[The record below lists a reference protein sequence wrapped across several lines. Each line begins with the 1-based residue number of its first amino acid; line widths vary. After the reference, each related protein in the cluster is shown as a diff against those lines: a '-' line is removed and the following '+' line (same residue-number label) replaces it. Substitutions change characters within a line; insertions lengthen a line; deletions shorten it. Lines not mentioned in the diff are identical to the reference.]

1 MKIFGS
7 IRTKMHIFVM
17 FTVITVSLGMAIVP
31 YLRSIGNIDGHF
43 KETAVNTAKS
53 LASQVDGD
61 YISELRTAEGSDEY
75 CKLRDEAEKI
85 GNDKLVQ
92 EYLAEKN
99 LWEQY
104 EQTQDMIA
112 DYMHTVDQIKYLYIN
127 SVCNSEAVSDMYI
140 VDLPERPLYQLGC
153 SEIREEKLQGLD
165 LGKKTEPVIYKGK
178 QGWMCSAFSP
188 VYTSS
193 GELAGIVNCGIS
205 MDFAMMDRRNT
216 LISLFLWMLFFTAV
230 VEVIAVIFINKIV
243 VTPLKTMAKEI
254 EKFKPAEQVT
264 YEKAGVM
271 DLPIRSKDEVG
282 VIYNSI
288 RSMQTNIIDYLN
300 DISALQD
307 DKSKAEQDILEK
319 EKQIGQ
325 LHEQNS
331 RDPLTGAGSKS
342 AYIRMAD
349 ELTREITDGTAKF
362 AVIMVDMNNLK
373 RINDEYGHK
382 AGDQYINGCCN
393 IIRKIYVNS
402 QIFRIGGDE
411 FVIISKN
418 SDYENRFS
426 LAEKLKAEYTK
437 SYENTD
443 NELWLRFSAAIGM
456 AEYASDDNTYE
467 LVFKRADKAMYEDKL
482 QFKKM
487 HGSYR

>member
-1 MKIFGS
+1 MKRIKS

-43 KETAVNTAKS
+43 KETAANTAQG
-53 LASQVDGD
+53 LASQVNGD
-61 YISELRTAEGSDEY
+61 YLFELRNALESNEY
-75 CKLRDEAEKI
+75 SKIREEAEKSD
-85 GNDKLVQ
+85 NDTLIQ
-92 EYLAEKN
+92 QYLAEN
-99 LWEQY
+99 GLWERY
-104 EQTQDMIA
+104 KQTQDLIN
-112 DYMHTVDQIKYLYIN
+112 DYMHTVDQIKHLYMN
-127 SVCNSEAVSDMYI
+127 STCDADALSDIYI

-153 SEIREEKLQGLD
+153 REEREAELKGLD
-165 LGKKTEPVIYKGK
+165 LSNNTEPVIYKGT

-188 VYTSS
+188 VFSSS
-193 GELAGIVNCGIS
+193 GELVCVVNCGIS

-216 LISLFLWMLFFTAV
+216 LINLFLWMLFFTAV
-230 VEVIAVIFINKIV
+230 VQIIAVIFINKIV
-243 VTPLKTMAKEI
+243 VTPLKSMAKEI
-254 EKFKPAEQVT
+254 EKFKPAEQVS

-271 DLPIRSKDEVG
+271 DLPIKSNDEVG

-307 DKSKAEQDILEK
+307 DKSRAEKDILEK

-325 LHEQNS
+325 LHEENS
-331 RDPLTGAGSKS
+331 RDALTGAGSKS
-342 AYIRMAD
+342 AYIRMTD
-349 ELTREITDGTAKF
+349 ELTKEITDGIAKF
-362 AVIMVDMNNLK
+362 AVVMVDMNNLK

-382 AGDQYINGCCN
+382 AGDQYINGCYQ
-393 IIRKIYVNS
+393 IISKVFRNS
-402 QIFRIGGDE
+402 LVFRIGGDE

-418 SDYENRFS
+418 SDYENRLF
-426 LAEKLKAEYTK
+426 LVEKLKDEYIK
-437 SYENTD
+437 SYANTD
-443 NELWLRFSAAIGM
+443 NEPWLRFSAAIGM

-467 LVFKRADKAMYEDKL
+467 LVFKRADKAMYEDKM
-482 QFKKM
+482 QFKKI